1 MRLYDKVEEY
11 YIHRCLELA
20 RLGSSAV
27 SPNPMVGAIVLD
39 AKGRKI
45 GEGYHQQYG
54 GPHAEIMALEQAG
67 EDAYGGTLYVNLE
80 PCSHTGKTPPC
91 VEAIVK
97 AGIQKVVCGTLDP
110 NPLVSGSGRDAL
122 QNNRISVRY
131 GFLEQEC
138 LKLNEVFFHYIANKM
153 PFVSLKLG
161 LTMDGKI
168 AARNGQSQ
176 WLTGPLSR
184 QFVHHLRSQHDVI
197 LTTAETV
204 LADDPELTVR
214 DIPGITRQPIRVVLD
229 RQCRLD
235 PVKHKIFNT
244 EEAPTWVFTSTL
256 HQDRRYIAQA
266 EDRGIRIFEADDTGT
281 GLNMREVFEILG
293 QQDISSVFVEAGGH
307 LAGHLLN
314 ANLIQKLYLF
324 YAPRIL
330 PDPMAIGAF
339 SDSVNLKLPDT
350 PDLDLAQSYRL
361 EKDMVVEAYPKR
373 KTAIMIT
380 GAGSHARSVLNA
392 I

>member
-1 MRLYDKVEEY
+1 MRLFEKIEEY

-20 RLGSSAV
+20 RLGMHSA

-39 AKGRKI
+39 AKGKKV
-45 GEGYHQQYG
+45 GEGYHVRSG

-67 EDAYGGTLYVNLE
+67 EDAQGGTLYVNLE

-91 VEAIVK
+91 TDAIVK
-97 AGIQKVVCGTLDP
+97 AGIERVVCGTLDP

-122 QNNRISVRY
+122 QNKRISVRY
-131 GFLEQEC
+131 GFLEQDC
-138 LKLNEVFFHYIANKM
+138 LRLNETFFHYISTKT
-153 PFVSLKLG
+153 PYVSLKLG

-184 QFVHHLRSQHDVI
+184 QFVHHLRSYHDAI

-204 LADDPELTVR
+204 LVDDPELTVR
-214 DIPGITRQPIRVVLD
+214 ELPVIARQPVRVVLD

-235 PVKHKIFNT
+235 PMKHKIFDT
-244 EEAPTWVFTSTL
+244 SEAQTWVFTSKI
-256 HQDRRYIAQA
+256 HQDRRYLAQL
-266 EDRGIRIFEADDTGT
+266 EDRGIQVFEADDTGT
-281 GLNMREVFEILG
+281 GLNMKEVFDTLG
-293 QQDISSVFVEAGGH
+293 QQSISNVFVEAGGH
-307 LAGHLLN
+307 LAGHLMN
-314 ANLIQKLYLF
+314 ANLIHKLYLF

-350 PDLDLAQSYRL
+350 PDIEIAQSYRL
-361 EKDMVVEAYPKR
+361 EKDLVVEAYPKR
-373 KTAIMIT
+373 KPIVISGS
-380 GAGSHARSVLNA
+380 GAHARTVLSA
-392 I
+392 V